1 MKYLMSL
8 MIMLWVWIANAQTI
22 VGTWQL
28 TEEKTCFQAQS
39 QFEKSET
46 EKELEGGM
54 GSSRNAVAKLI
65 KFDKK
70 GGGEEGIF
78 SAGKKKGSDMTA
90 FKWKIDGQ
98 ELQFLDKKSGMI
110 TQRFILDEL
119 GTSTLRIH
127 NAMKECEIKV
137 FSKVK

>member
-8 MIMLWVWIANAQTI
+8 MIVLWVWTVNAQTI

-39 QFEKSET
+39 QFEKSDT
-46 EKELEGGM
+46 EKELEESM
-54 GSSRNAVAKLI
+54 GASRNAVAKII
-65 KFDKK
+65 KFDAK

-78 SAGKKKGSDMTA
+78 SAGKKKGSSMTS

-98 ELQFLDKKSGMI
+98 ELHFVDKKSGML
-110 TQRFILDEL
+110 TQRFIVDEL
-119 GTSTLRIH
+119 SSSTLRIH
-127 NAMKECEIKV
+127 NAMKDCETKV

>member
-1 MKYLMSL
+1 MKYIFILLLISGVL
-8 MIMLWVWIANAQTI
+8 TANAQTI

-28 TEEKTCFQAQS
+28 TEEKTCFLS
-39 QFEKSET
+39 QFEKT
-46 EKELEGGM
+46 DIEKELESSM
-54 GSSRNAVAKLI
+54 GSSKNAVARII
-65 KFDKK
+65 KFDAK

-78 SAGKKKGSDMTA
+78 SIGKKKGSSMNS

-98 ELQFLDKKSGMI
+98 ELHFIDKKSGMI

-119 GTSTLRIH
+119 GVSTLRIH
-127 NAMKECEIKV
+127 NAMKDCEVKV

>member
-1 MKYLMSL
+1 MKYLMSF
-8 MIMLWVWIANAQTI
+8 MILLFTVAANAQAI

-28 TEEKTCFQAQS
+28 TEDKPCLMS
-39 QFEKSET
+39 PFEKSET

-54 GSSRNAVAKLI
+54 GSSQNSVAKLI

-127 NAMKECEIKV
+127 NVMKDCEIKV

>member
-8 MIMLWVWIANAQTI
+8 MIVLWVWTVNAQTI

-39 QFEKSET
+39 QFEKSDT
-46 EKELEGGM
+46 EKELEESM
-54 GSSRNAVAKLI
+54 GASRNAVAKII
-65 KFDKK
+65 KFYAK

-78 SAGKKKGSDMTA
+78 SAGKKKGSSMTS

-98 ELQFLDKKSGMI
+98 ELHFVDKKSGML
-110 TQRFILDEL
+110 TQRFIVDEL
-119 GTSTLRIH
+119 SSSTLRIH
-127 NAMKECEIKV
+127 NAMKDCETKV